1 MSEAAKQVETTEDV
15 RLKAARRTFDVGR
28 DGLLS
33 LSNELDGPLGDA
45 LISAVNTISRATGR
59 VIAVGVGKSGHIARK
74 LAATFASTGTA
85 AYYVHPTEASHGDLG
100 MIGREDVVLALSNS
114 GETAELKDI
123 LSYAKRFSVPLI
135 AITGNADST
144 LGRKA
149 DIALEI
155 PNHEE
160 ACPNGLAPTTSTT
173 LQLALGDALAVA
185 LLEHNGFTAGDF
197 AALHPGGKLGAS
209 LTYARDLMHSGDDLP
224 IVGPK
229 EEMSSALVTMTSKRF
244 GCLAVIDDDQTLL
257 GIITDGDLRRN
268 MGTDLLGACAGDVM
282 SESPI
287 TVSPNTMASSALKT
301 MNTRK
306 ITTLFVVEDNR
317 PVGIL
322 HIHDLL
328 RAGVQ

>member
-1 MSEAAKQVETTEDV
+1 MNEAAKQFVESNDE
-15 RLKAARRTFDVGR
+15 RIKAARRTFDVGR
-28 DGLLS
+28 QGLLRMS
-33 LSNELDGPLGDA
+33 VELDGQLGEA
-45 LISAVNTISRATGR
+45 LIDAVNTISRATGR
-59 VIAVGVGKSGHIARK
+59 IIAVGVGKSGHIARK

-100 MIGREDVVLALSNS
+100 MIGRQDVILALSNS

-149 DIALEI
+149 NIALEI
-155 PNHEE
+155 PDHEE

-185 LLEHNGFTAGDF
+185 LLEHKGFTAGDF

-209 LTYARDLMHSGDDLP
+209 LTYASDLMHSGDDLP
-224 IVGPK
+224 VVGPE
-229 EEMSSALVTMTSKRF
+229 EEMSSALVTMTTKRF
-244 GCLAVIDDDQTLL
+244 GCLAVIDGDQNLL
-257 GIITDGDLRRN
+257 GVITDGDLRRN
-268 MGTDLLGACAGDVM
+268 MDDGLLAARTSDVM
-282 SESPI
+282 SENPI

-306 ITTLFVVEDNR
+306 ITTLFVVEENR